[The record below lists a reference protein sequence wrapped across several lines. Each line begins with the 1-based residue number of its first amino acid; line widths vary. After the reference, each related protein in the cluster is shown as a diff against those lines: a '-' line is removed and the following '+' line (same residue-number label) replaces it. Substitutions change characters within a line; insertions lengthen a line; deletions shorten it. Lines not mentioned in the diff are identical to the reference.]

1 MAEMDWL
8 SDSPILSASKDDEEE
23 EQMTKEDI
31 QRENELLDSID
42 AFIKNLEE
50 KVRMEEL

>member
-1 MAEMDWL
+1 MDWL

-23 EQMTKEDI
+23 EQLTEEDI

-42 AFIKNLEE
+42 AFIKKDLEE
-50 KVRMEEL
+50 EVRVEEL